1 MATADNQSDIADA
14 SLADDGVRRI
24 EWADQSMP
32 VLESIRRRFEQERP
46 LDGLRIGACLHVT
59 AETANLVRTLQA
71 GGAETSLCASNPLST
86 QDDVA
91 AALVEVYGAS
101 TYAINGEDSEIYYDH
116 IESVLNGRPHLTTDD
131 GADLVS
137 TLHTDRTDVI
147 DGVMGGTEETTTG
160 VIRLRAM
167 AEEGVLK
174 YPIVAVNEA
183 MTKHMFDNRYG
194 TGQSTLDGV
203 VRATNLLLAGRTVVV
218 GGYGWC
224 GRGLASRAAGMGAH
238 LIVTEVDPVRAL
250 EAVMDGYRVMPMQEA
265 AAVGDVFITVTG
277 DKHVIDRSHFEVM
290 KDGAILANSGHF
302 DVEINIEALEE
313 MAEGVAEARPFV
325 EEYRLP
331 GGRRIFLLAQGRLIN
346 LASAEGHPASVM
358 DMSFANQALA
368 LELLAKNAHD
378 MAPNVY
384 DVSADIDRQVA
395 SVKLEAMGVAID
407 TLTAEQAAYLS
418 GWQEGT

>member
-1 MATADNQSDIADA
+1 MATADNQSDIADV

-24 EWADQSMP
+24 EWADRSMP

-116 IESVLNGRPHLTTDD
+116 IESVLNSKPHLTTDD

-167 AEEGVLK
+167 AE
-174 YPIVAVNEA
+174 
-183 MTKHMFDNRYG
+183 
-194 TGQSTLDGV
+194 
-203 VRATNLLLAGRTVVV
+203 AGRAQVPHRGRQRGHDQAHVRQPLWHWAV
-218 GGYGWC
+218 HPGWC
-224 GRGLASRAAGMGAH
+224 RARDQPAPGRTHRRGRWLWMVRSRPCQPSRRHGRAPHRHRGRSGPRARSRHGRLSRHANAGSRRRWRRVHHRHRRQARHQPLPLRGH
-238 LIVTEVDPVRAL
+238 EGRRDPGQLRAL
-250 EAVMDGYRVMPMQEA
+250 
-265 AAVGDVFITVTG
+265 
-277 DKHVIDRSHFEVM
+277 
-290 KDGAILANSGHF
+290 
-302 DVEINIEALEE
+302 
-313 MAEGVAEARPFV
+313 
-325 EEYRLP
+325 
-331 GGRRIFLLAQGRLIN
+331 RR
-346 LASAEGHPASVM
+346 
-358 DMSFANQALA
+358 
-368 LELLAKNAHD
+368 
-378 MAPNVY
+378 
-384 DVSADIDRQVA
+384 
-395 SVKLEAMGVAID
+395 
-407 TLTAEQAAYLS
+407 
-418 GWQEGT
+418 